1 MEFRLPV
8 RTSRPRGSKK
18 GHHEM
23 PGPMKTIYR
32 RMLSGSAAC
41 AGICRTLLP
50 GAWGSDITAL
60 MNSYLQA
67 LCLMGCPLVALLEQ
81 TLVTWPLLCPG
92 GSGSWFA
99 AFCPPC
105 PSASISPALFDSCTG
120 AMSVKSALLCASCH
134 GGSTFVDTLKDC
146 LLPPPQEQGG

>member
-1 MEFRLPV
+1 MIIY
-8 RTSRPRGSKK
+8 SA
-18 GHHEM
+18 EM

-92 GSGSWFA
+92 GSGSWFV
-99 AFCPPC
+99 AFCPTC

-134 GGSTFVDTLKDC
+134 GGSTFVDTLKGC